1 MEHMSIAMRHL
12 RNLYTLNLIVFTIA
26 QLICCQHELN
36 RGEGAQLGL
45 DLMSTNGLIK
55 CHMHCYWNKAIY
67 TLLIAIW
74 YLLNQYAS
82 NSTEQICPNL
92 I

>member
-36 RGEGAQLGL
+36 RG
-45 DLMSTNGLIK
+45 K
-55 CHMHCYWNKAIY
+55 V
-67 TLLIAIW
+67 
-74 YLLNQYAS
+74 LN
-82 NSTEQICPNL
+82 
-92 I
+92 